1 VASFP
6 FAEGKEKKR
15 DGNNKKVKHGRVGGK
30 EGAGIMYVCMC
41 MYSLIE

>member
-1 VASFP
+1 MFP

-15 DGNNKKVKHGRVGGK
+15 DGNNKKVKHVREGGR
-30 EGAGIMYVCMC
+30 YVSLMC